1 MDVPVIAGVR
11 VCVAVTLV
19 VAVRIAVRMGVGR
32 AVGVARRSIHAGIGN
47 PVAGVESNG
56 IAKEREMRIGDLARM
71 TDTSVESIRYYER
84 EELLPAPART
94 SANYRSY
101 DEQHVRRLMFI
112 RRCRALDMA
121 LDEIRTLLGCI
132 DRPGGDCSVA
142 NALLDEHLGHVRRR
156 IAELRRLETE
166 LRELRA
172 QCASPRSADACGIL
186 NGLSQG
192 GVRARPRAGPHRH
205 DDLHRY

>member
-1 MDVPVIAGVR
+1 M
-11 VCVAVTLV
+11 
-19 VAVRIAVRMGVGR
+19 
-32 AVGVARRSIHAGIGN
+32 
-47 PVAGVESNG
+47 
-56 IAKEREMRIGDLARM
+56 KIGDLARA
-71 TDTSVESIRYYER
+71 TETSVESIRYYER
-84 EELLPAPART
+84 EGLLPAPART
-94 SANYRSY
+94 GANYRSY
-101 DEQHVRRLMFI
+101 DAQHVRRLMFI

-132 DRPGGDCSVA
+132 DRPDGDCSVA
-142 NALLDEHLGHVRRR
+142 NTLLDEHLGHVRRR

-192 GVRARPRAGPHRH
+192 GARARPRAGPHRH